1 MVYAL
6 IAANGD
12 LVDGE
17 AVQQAVQAAS
27 RHAANSSA
35 LIIAADGGLRHLI
48 ALQLS
53 PDLVIGDMDS
63 AEPAQLDA
71 VERAGGE
78 IMRFSAH
85 KNETDLELAVLE
97 AVKRGADVIRIIG
110 ALGDRFDQSISN
122 VHLLALPELRGSDA
136 RLVSGKQTLSLSF
149 PGETIL
155 IGNAGD
161 TVSLIPVAGDAS
173 GIVTEQLEYPL
184 RHETLKFG
192 AARGVSNV
200 MLGTQ
205 ASFTFETGVLLV
217 VHTIGRA

>member
-1 MVYAL
+1 MVYTV

-17 AVQQAVQAAS
+17 AV
-27 RHAANSSA
+27 RSA
-35 LIIAADGGLRHLI
+35 LALPFDQPSLIIAADGGLRHLV
-48 ALQLS
+48 ALGMT
-53 PDLVIGDMDS
+53 PNVVIGDMDS
-63 AEPAQLDA
+63 ADPAQLA
-71 VERAGGE
+71 EAERGGAE
-78 IMRFSAH
+78 LLRFSPH

-97 AVKRGADVIRIIG
+97 AVKRGGDVIRIIG

-122 VHLLALPELRGSDA
+122 VHLLALPELRGCKAS
-136 RLVSGKQTLSLSF
+136 LVSGKQTLSLSF
-149 PGETIL
+149 PGDTVL
-155 IGNAGD
+155 TGNPGD

-184 RHETLKFG
+184 RHETLRFG

-200 MLGTQ
+200 MLTQ
-205 ASFTFETGVLLV
+205 QAKFSFETGVLLV